1 MKYIVLKP
9 FKYNM
14 KDYVRSDEIDNEVIN
29 IPAHKIA
36 TRIKAGI
43 IVEENKLTQVE
54 RAKIV
59 KAKSVNKAV
68 EKQEPV
74 KEEPKE
80 EVKEEPKEEPTLF
93 TNTNVG
99 GGKGKNKNKN

>member
-14 KDYVRSDEIDNEVIN
+14 KDYVRGDEIDNEVIN

-43 IVEENKLTQVE
+43 IVEENKLTQAE

-59 KAKSVNKAV
+59 KVKLVSKPV

-80 EVKEEPKEEPTLF
+80 EIKEEPTLF